1 MMRYVKVYSILLI
14 VVHSVFNNLH
24 ALLMDK
30 LLNPIWLSRSS
41 SLLRNEIVTLYLY
54 IKYKLQSFH
63 LTPSAII
70 THYRQGNKFYTVKR
84 CNYTRRR
91 FGGRQP
97 LCGTGVTSLIAVTSK
112 PTDCSAR
119 TAASRPAPGPL
130 TVTPIVFIPFSTAV

>member
-1 MMRYVKVYSILLI
+1 M
-14 VVHSVFNNLH
+14 
-24 ALLMDK
+24 
-30 LLNPIWLSRSS
+30 
-41 SLLRNEIVTLYLY
+41 
-54 IKYKLQSFH
+54 YKLQSSH

-119 TAASRPAPGPL
+119 TAASRPAPIPL
-130 TVTPIVFIPFSTAV
+130 TVTPYFFLSFSTPFCYVALVSFF

>member
-1 MMRYVKVYSILLI
+1 MKPSFKTSNPRLDIGPTEIPHTGSFRFCTITFPFVLSVSMMRYVKVYSILLI

-70 THYRQGNKFYTVKR
+70 THI
-84 CNYTRRR
+84 
-91 FGGRQP
+91 GRV
-97 LCGTGVTSLIAVTSK
+97 TNSIRSNGVIIHDDVLV
-112 PTDCSAR
+112 DDNHCVE
-119 TAASRPAPGPL
+119 L
-130 TVTPIVFIPFSTAV
+130 E

>member
-63 LTPSAII
+63 LTTSAII
-70 THYRQGNKFYTVKR
+70 THYRQYNIFYKVKR
-84 CNYTRRR
+84 INYTRRHI
-91 FGGRQP
+91 GRRYP
-97 LCGTGVTSLIAVTSK
+97 IYMISYLLG
-112 PTDCSAR
+112 
-119 TAASRPAPGPL
+119 SRL
-130 TVTPIVFIPFSTAV
+130 